1 MQSLFDHLVSATP
14 STVYYSLAGV
24 LLLCG
29 LGLPIPEDLSLISA
43 GALAYEGVIN
53 VHHAFFVCLAAVLG
67 GDALAFLLGRFFGPR
82 VLASRLFRRFFT
94 PKKQLR
100 VRAYFRK

>member
-1 MQSLFDHLVSATP
+1 MQSLFDHLVSASP

-29 LGLPIPEDLSLISA
+29 LGIPIPEDFSLISA

-53 VHHAFFVCLAAVLG
+53 VHTAFFVCLAAVL
-67 GDALAFLLGRFFGPR
+67 
-82 VLASRLFRRFFT
+82 VLVSYGLYVIA
-94 PKKQLR
+94 
-100 VRAYFRK
+100 V